1 MELLDPSPHPIAN
14 FHHSHPIP
22 LIISESDEQKVFYVH
37 ETLLVATSEYFRVAL
52 QSNST
57 EGQEKQ
63 CSLPDDDSDA
73 FHCFVQYLCKG
84 DYRVTLARPALE
96 GGEQQYWFL
105 LHARCFA
112 LGSKLVTPSFKK
124 YVVYQL
130 AHVLRNGR
138 DPPTMETMLAM
149 ARVVYEGTL
158 PPDARPMRDLLASYC
173 SSRLGSKGGY
183 AAEYGSIAWRPLEI
197 ERLINCQQT
206 ELIMDIMGMVRG
218 PSSIDV
224 ETFMRQHYISQS

>member
-1 MELLDPSPHPIAN
+1 MELLDPSPHLIAN

-22 LIISESDEQKVFYVH
+22 LVVGEGDEQQVFYVH

-52 QSNST
+52 QSNFT

-73 FHCFVQYLCKG
+73 FHSFVQYLYKG
-84 DYRVTLARPALE
+84 DYRVTLARPAVE

-130 AHVLRNGR
+130 ARVLRKGH
-138 DPPTMETMLAM
+138 DPPTMGTILAM
-149 ARVVYEGTL
+149 ARVVYEDTL
-158 PPDARPMRDLLASYC
+158 PQDARPMRDLLASYC
-173 SSRLGSKGGY
+173 ASRLGGKGGH
-183 AAEYGSIAWRPLEI
+183 AAEHAWKPLEI
-197 ERLINCQQT
+197 EWLIKCQQT
-206 ELIMDIMGMVRG
+206 ELIMDIMGMIRG

-224 ETFMRQHYISQS
+224 EAFMRQHYSS